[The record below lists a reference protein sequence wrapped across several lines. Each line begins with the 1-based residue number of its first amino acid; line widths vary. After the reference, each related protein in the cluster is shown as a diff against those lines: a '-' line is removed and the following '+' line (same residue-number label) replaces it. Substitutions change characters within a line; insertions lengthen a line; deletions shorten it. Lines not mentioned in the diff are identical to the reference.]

1 VLGSLGHHLPVDSAP
16 VASAVIH
23 IPRARVRPRAH
34 PLHTITILYI
44 MERRKSMADNEF
56 LRRSAKEPQWKCEGT
71 AMEVRRNR
79 NLNGKEPQRPK
90 RGVGRNRKELSTI

>member
-1 VLGSLGHHLPVDSAP
+1 
-16 VASAVIH
+16 
-23 IPRARVRPRAH
+23 
-34 PLHTITILYI
+34 
-44 MERRKSMADNEF
+44 MADNEF